1 MLKAWMDFAFDS
13 ALLCAEA
20 QEVMGLRLMKLLG
33 GGGDAGREALL
44 MVAEKSVVFTD
55 AASELAAG
63 APLALCQGQQAP
75 PLALTSPSSLDG
87 ESRSFERD
95 GWRGVGACPPTP
107 RFSHS
112 PRR

>member
-63 APLALCQGQQAP
+63 APLALVVRRYR
-75 PLALTSPSSLDG
+75 ALVRANKLRL
-87 ESRSFERD
+87 SR
-95 GWRGVGACPPTP
+95 
-107 RFSHS
+107 
-112 PRR
+112 